1 MIEVSLSQHM
11 HAFLCWG
18 QLECAALSL
27 KALVQCNVLPN
38 PESGFEWLPGVR
50 KSNSFNGGKTICDN

>member
-1 MIEVSLSQHM
+1 M